1 MNIFP
6 AFLSAHTV
14 PALWYNFNWEKRCI
28 TSIQHDR
35 PQKDHRLF
43 KILNGDIKWAVEA
56 LSGKKKKAGN
66 DFEMGEMG
74 TDDEEDYI
82 LLCYIKIQGLLAP
95 GALLHTY
102 TMPEVMSG

>member
-1 MNIFP
+1 
-6 AFLSAHTV
+6 L
-14 PALWYNFNWEKRCI
+14 
-28 TSIQHDR
+28 IQHDR

-43 KILNGDIKWAVEA
+43 KILNEA

-82 LLCYIKIQGLLAP
+82 LMCYIKNSRSFGVRSLA
-95 GALLHTY
+95 AHIY
-102 TMPEVMSG
+102 YA